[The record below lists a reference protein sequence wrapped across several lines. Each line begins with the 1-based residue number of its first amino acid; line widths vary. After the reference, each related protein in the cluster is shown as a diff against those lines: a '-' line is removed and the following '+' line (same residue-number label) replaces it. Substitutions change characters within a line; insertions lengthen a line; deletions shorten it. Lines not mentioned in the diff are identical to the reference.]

1 MACSVIPPEGAR
13 VEGAG
18 SRELRKAL
26 QLAKKE
32 LEVEKVKNMSLEREC
47 VVYQSQLEDFHRK
60 LEMEKSDRRL
70 SDSRAIQ
77 LLQEV
82 REKGKL
88 AQQLREDR
96 ARYVHVCST

>member
-1 MACSVIPPEGAR
+1 
-13 VEGAG
+13 
-18 SRELRKAL
+18 
-26 QLAKKE
+26 
-32 LEVEKVKNMSLEREC
+32 
-47 VVYQSQLEDFHRK
+47 
-60 LEMEKSDRRL
+60 MEKSDRRF

-96 ARYVHVCST
+96 ARYAVRNEVKGASVHV

>member
-1 MACSVIPPEGAR
+1 
-13 VEGAG
+13 
-18 SRELRKAL
+18 
-26 QLAKKE
+26 
-32 LEVEKVKNMSLEREC
+32 
-47 VVYQSQLEDFHRK
+47 
-60 LEMEKSDRRL
+60 MEKSDRRL

-96 ARYVHVCST
+96 ARYAVHETI